1 MTEQKIFFITDSAC
15 DIPPQE
21 EAQLDNLCILPI
33 PVTADG
39 EGYYERESFT
49 AEEFYD
55 LIERCKEIPVTSHIP
70 SITFQERYEQA
81 WEKGYTHLVVLLG
94 RILHVPLGTDGK
106 GCLFGGAS
114 GSHDHRGHRLQLL
127 YGGIRLSADAGV
139 QESAAGRRVRRGCC
153 LYPRLP

>member
-81 WEKGYTHLVVLLG
+81 WEKGYTHLVVLT
-94 RILHVPLGTDGK
+94 IYS
-106 GCLFGGAS
+106 GAS
-114 GSHDHRGHRLQLL
+114 SMYH
-127 YGGIRLSADAGV
+127 SALMARDAFL
-139 QESAAGRRVRRGCC
+139 E
-153 LYPRLP
+153 

>member
-55 LIERCKEIPVTSHIP
+55 LI
-70 SITFQERYEQA
+70 
-81 WEKGYTHLVVLLG
+81 
-94 RILHVPLGTDGK
+94 
-106 GCLFGGAS
+106 
-114 GSHDHRGHRLQLL
+114 
-127 YGGIRLSADAGV
+127 
-139 QESAAGRRVRRGCC
+139 
-153 LYPRLP
+153 